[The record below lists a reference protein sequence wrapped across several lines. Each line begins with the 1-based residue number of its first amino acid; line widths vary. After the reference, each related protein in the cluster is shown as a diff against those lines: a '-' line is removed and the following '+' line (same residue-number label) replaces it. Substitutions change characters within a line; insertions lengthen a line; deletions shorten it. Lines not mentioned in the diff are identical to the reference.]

1 MEMSFRE
8 KSAWISVVL
17 ILVVFGPYFW
27 LVGRSLAGAGH
38 VHGGTQFALILL
50 FVVLEIVLHVA
61 IAAQSPRDARAP
73 KDEREHLIDLKATS
87 SAFYVLFGGALL
99 SIFTMHFRVNVW
111 TLSQFVLFS
120 IVVAELVKFISQIV
134 LFRRGF

>member
-8 KSAWISVVL
+8 KSAWISL
-17 ILVVFGPYFW
+17 ILILAVFGPYFW
-27 LVGRSLAGAGH
+27 LVGRSFAGANH

-61 IAAQSPRDARAP
+61 IAFQSPRDARAP
-73 KDEREHLIDLKATS
+73 KDEREDLIDLKATRT
-87 SAFYVLFGGALL
+87 AFYVLFAGALI
-99 SIFTMHFRVNVW
+99 SIFTLHFPINTW

-120 IVVAELVKFISQIV
+120 IVVAELVKFASQIV
-134 LFRRGF
+134 FFRRVI

>member
-8 KSAWISVVL
+8 KSAWISVGL
-17 ILVVFGPYFW
+17 ILLVFGPYFW
-27 LVGRSLAGAGH
+27 LVGRSVAGVGH

-73 KDEREHLIDLKATS
+73 KDEREHLIDLKATHT
-87 SAFYVLFGGALL
+87 AFYVLFGGALL
-99 SIFTMHFRVNVW
+99 SIFSMHFRVTLW
-111 TLSQFVLFS
+111 MLSQFVLFS
-120 IVVAELVKFISQIV
+120 IVVAELVKFARQIV

>member
-8 KSAWISVVL
+8 KSAWISLLL

-27 LVGRSLAGAGH
+27 LVARSFSGQTH
-38 VHGGTQFALILL
+38 VHGGTQFLLILV

-73 KDEREHLIDLKATS
+73 KDEREDLIDLKATRT
-87 SAFYVLFGGALL
+87 AFYVLLGGTLI
-99 SIFTMHFRVNVW
+99 SIFTLHFPVNAW
-111 TLSQFVLFS
+111 TLAQFVLFS
-120 IVVAELVKFISQIV
+120 VVVAELVKFASQIV
-134 LFRRGF
+134 FFRRGF